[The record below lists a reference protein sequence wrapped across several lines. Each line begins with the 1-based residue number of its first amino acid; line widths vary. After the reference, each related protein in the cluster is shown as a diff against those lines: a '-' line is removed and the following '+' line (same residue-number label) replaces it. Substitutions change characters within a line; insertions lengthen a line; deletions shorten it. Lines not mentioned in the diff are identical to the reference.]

1 MTCLLNPT
9 HFNLELF
16 NQAKNVPEVLQ
27 SSQGSTEFPRFYRV
41 PEVLQSSQGSTELS
55 RFYRVPQSKFEE
67 NRPRDSWVMIGH
79 TNKHTEIRTL
89 FNLKLCV
96 NILFTS
102 FILKYLVF
110 SLYELSSKNPKNRA
124 TPIKICIK
132 QIPLQ
137 KWNFSLL
144 FNVWH

>member
-1 MTCLLNPT
+1 MNCLLNPT

-41 PEVLQSSQGSTELS
+41 PL
-55 RFYRVPQSKFEE
+55 SKFKE

-110 SLYELSSKNPKNRA
+110 SLSLKIPKIGQRRLKFALSKFLYKSGISRYFLMFGINKQSDEI
-124 TPIKICIK
+124 TCIH
-132 QIPLQ
+132 
-137 KWNFSLL
+137 N
-144 FNVWH
+144 WHKVYLNC